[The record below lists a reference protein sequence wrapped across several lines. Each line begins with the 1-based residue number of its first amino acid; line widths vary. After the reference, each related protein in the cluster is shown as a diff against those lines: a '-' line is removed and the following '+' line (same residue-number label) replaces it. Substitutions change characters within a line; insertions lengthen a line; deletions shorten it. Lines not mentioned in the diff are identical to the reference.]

1 MPIEHCPLYL
11 THHYSGMTV
20 EGLVVAGWKARLI
33 VWEEGYLDSEE
44 GAESELEPAPICHRS
59 LEAVRFDDPA
69 ALIERRLFL

>member
-1 MPIEHCPLYL
+1 M
-11 THHYSGMTV
+11 
-20 EGLVVAGWKARLI
+20 AGWKARLI

-59 LEAVRFDDPA
+59 LEAVRFDNPA